1 MSGCGKGLKL
11 LGKISR
17 LICPQ
22 FSLKKSSRFSALSG
36 GGCPWEEEV
45 ARIGP
50 HIDFRIESE
59 NERTVTL
66 RLSNYLDKQSVY
78 LFVRRE
84 DSTRSR
90 FSSPYFLEC
99 LTPGSLRSIVTSQ
112 SFGGEVHQLYPGQ
125 YIELDVP
132 KPNTRSRCWVS
143 IPVDDDPA
151 EIDKLNYFQ
160 PTDWKDFDQTV
171 RRHMSTA
178 FHKK

>member
-1 MSGCGKGLKL
+1 MWKG
-11 LGKISR
+11 
-17 LICPQ
+17 
-22 FSLKKSSRFSALSG
+22 F
-36 GGCPWEEEV
+36 EV
-45 ARIGP
+45 ARENIKVDLPSVQSEEVIQVFGIERRWMPMGGGSGPDGP

-66 RLSNYLDKQSVY
+66 RMSNYLDKQSVY

-99 LTPGSLRSIVTSQ
+99 LTPGSLRSIVTLQ

-132 KPNTRSRCWVS
+132 KPNTKSRCWVS

-171 RRHMSTA
+171 RRYMSTA